1 MKYELTENSIKVG
14 YMTLYQIRAL
24 KDFGDVK
31 AGDLGG
37 YIEQESNLS
46 QDGECWIK
54 DGTAVVGKII
64 SGHDLVYHNKPR
76 FDMIIDISF
85 NVKIKETLKLLA
97 EKKLSIYQV
106 DKELLNN
113 FDFML
118 EAVKIDGNNLMW
130 ASDEQKNDDKI
141 VLEAVKQ
148 NGLALRWASYRLSY
162 NLEIV
167 LEAIKKDGVAIKF
180 ASDTIVQE
188 VIFKLGYDKM
198 IKLLEQKVESSN
210 KNN

>member
-64 SGHDLVYHNKPR
+64 SGDDLVDHINNNN
-76 FDMIIDISF
+76 IINAST

-167 LEAIKKDGVAIKF
+167 LEAVKIDGVAIKY
-180 ASDTIVQE
+180 ASNTIIYE
-188 VIFKLGYDKM
+188 VLFNLGYDKM
-198 IKLLEQKVESSN
+198 INLLEKKVENSS
-210 KNN
+210 K

>member
-46 QDGECWIK
+46 QDGDCWIK
-54 DGTAVVGKII
+54 DGTGVAGQTI
-64 SGHDLVYHNKPR
+64 SGDDIVYHNKPR
-76 FDMIIDISF
+76 FGMIIDISF

-97 EKKLSIYQV
+97 EKKLSIHQV

-148 NGLALRWASYRLSY
+148 NGLALRWASYRLTY

-188 VIFKLGYDKM
+188 IMFKLGYDKM
-198 IKLLEQKVESSN
+198 IELLEQKVENSS
-210 KNN
+210 K